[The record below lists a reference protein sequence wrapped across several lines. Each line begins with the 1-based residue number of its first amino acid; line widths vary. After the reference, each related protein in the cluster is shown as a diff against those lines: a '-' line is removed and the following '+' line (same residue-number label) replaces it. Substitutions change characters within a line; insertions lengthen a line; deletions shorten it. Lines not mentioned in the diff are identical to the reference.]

1 MLVFYTSNEIFR
13 AKTPWKELF
22 SEWNFMN
29 FLSLSLSLRPLL
41 CPTQKWICHNRV
53 FGKERPSVIS
63 DPIKTIYFN

>member
-29 FLSLSLSLRPLL
+29 FLSLSLS
-41 CPTQKWICHNRV
+41 
-53 FGKERPSVIS
+53 
-63 DPIKTIYFN
+63 